1 MSKRTVF
8 IEIGGHN
15 YPMRMGLSADAAI
28 REKYGSMRAMLE
40 KLDGEEALNAA
51 TDVVWLLELFIR
63 QGCSYMNK
71 FCADQPPR
79 ENARLEDGKYIP
91 ISGEDIGDILE
102 FSELNMALKKLF
114 AVILGAQERTVE
126 TETKEKN

>member
-8 IEIGGHN
+8 IEIGSHS

-40 KLDGEEALNAA
+40 KLDGEEFLNAS
-51 TDVVWLLELFIR
+51 TDVIWILDLLIR

-71 FCADQPPR
+71 FCSNEPPH
-79 ENARLEDGKYIP
+79 EGARMEDGKYIP

-102 FSELNMALKKLF
+102 FSDLPMVLSKLT
-114 AVILGAQERTVE
+114 ATIMSGNKRNVE

>member
-8 IEIGGHN
+8 IEIGKYE
-15 YPMRMGLSADAAI
+15 YPLRMGLSADKAI

-40 KLDGEEALNAA
+40 KLEGDELLNAA
-51 TDVVWLLELFIR
+51 SDIVWILELLIR

-71 FCADQPPR
+71 FCADEPKQ
-79 ENARLEDGKYIP
+79 ENAYIEDGKYMP
-91 ISGEDIGDILE
+91 ISGEDIGELLE
-102 FSELNMALKKLF
+102 FSDMARVLRKLMT
-114 AVILGAQERTVE
+114 VITGANERTVE